1 MITNQKSLGYI
12 KILTDLLF
20 LSGSFIIAATLS
32 QSLQTLIERP
42 QMFVLLLLQNLLW
55 YFTTKSTNFYDE
67 FSSRYLAGTFVE
79 LLKNTFAQT
88 ALSIVFI
95 FVIKENLFTRNFI
108 ILYTAILFVSVFSR
122 ATILKKIFST
132 VRKQSGNIRNIIII
146 GASDAGNKFLNL
158 LENNPD
164 FGYNFIGFVD
174 DSLNA
179 ADKNILG
186 KLDELEKLIHTNKI
200 EEAIITL
207 PNSEYNQLED
217 IIYTCNKNAVRV
229 HIIPDYFK
237 FISKKFRISLLGD
250 LPVITV
256 RNEPLEEI
264 HWKILKRTFD
274 IIVSILVIVLVVSW
288 LFPLIIIIQK
298 LTSKGPAFFVQDRI
312 GKGNQP
318 FKCFKFRTM
327 TTTTWTKFIPTSKND
342 PRVTKFGKFLRRSN
356 LDELPQIFNVLIGNM
371 SLVGP
376 RPHPIPY
383 NNMYKEIVDEL
394 RLRHLV
400 KPGITGWAQIHGL
413 RGDVQDEEE
422 NKNRIRKRVEY
433 DIWYIE
439 NWSFW
444 LDIEIILLTVWQ
456 MIKADTKGF

>member
-20 LSGSFIIAATLS
+20 LSGSFIIAADLS

-67 FSSRYLAGTFVE
+67 FSSRYLSGTFVE
-79 LLKNTFAQT
+79 LIKNTFAQT

-108 ILYTAILFVSVFSR
+108 ILYSAILFVSVFGR
-122 ATILKKIFST
+122 TTILKKIFST
-132 VRKQSGNIRNIIII
+132 AQKQSGNIRNIIII
-146 GASDAGNKFLNL
+146 GASEAGNKFLNL
-158 LENNPD
+158 LKNNPD

-174 DSLNA
+174 NNLNA
-179 ADKNILG
+179 TDKNILG
-186 KLDELEKLIHTNKI
+186 KLNELEKLIHTNKI

-274 IIVSILVIVLVVSW
+274 IIVSIFVIVLVVSW